1 MKEFIIRDVSRVVG
15 HIGLDVLIDG
25 SEVSTK
31 FRVFNDPRFIERL
44 VLGKKYEEVPYIT
57 SRICGPC
64 SVSHTITPLIAIEK
78 AIGLEVS
85 EDVDKMRELL
95 ICGEIIEN
103 HVVYLYLLALPDYLG
118 YRDSVEL
125 SKKEPRLLRDA
136 LKLRAASIELIRSI
150 VGRNVHPNSYKIGSI
165 KYPSHG
171 RIEYLKKKLIEVRNL
186 AVETAELFMG
196 IEYPEIDLD
205 WDRGVSVYGNGDY
218 PVLGDR
224 ILSSDG
230 HLIPSSKYDELI
242 RESVVEYSTSK
253 VAFLDGKPFHVGSR
267 ARLNVYWK
275 GMTEEAREYASKL
288 KIPLKNPYENVVAKG
303 IEVLHFLDKA
313 LEILSSIDSSSAGK
327 VIRSEYVMRD
337 GEGVGTT
344 EAPRGL
350 LVHHYVVDEGGRI
363 VYGNVITP
371 TVMNARH
378 LEVSSKV
385 LVEMAL
391 EDGLE
396 DERIKF
402 ELERLARSYDPC
414 LGCATHAIE
423 VNIRR
428 K

>member
-44 VLGKKYEEVPYIT
+44 VLGKRYEEIPYIT

-64 SVSHTITPLIAIEK
+64 SVSHTITPLIALEK
-78 AIGLEVS
+78 AIGLDVS

-125 SKKEPRLLRDA
+125 SKKEPELLRNA

-150 VGRNVHPNSYKIGSI
+150 VGRNVHPNSYKIGSMR
-165 KYPSHG
+165 YPSYG
-171 RIEYLKKKLIEVRNL
+171 RIEYLKKKLMEVRNF
-186 AVETAELFMG
+186 AVKTAELFMG
-196 IEYPEIDLD
+196 IDYPEINLEQ
-205 WDRGVSVYGNGDY
+205 DRGVSVYGNGEY
-218 PVLGDR
+218 PVLGDK

-230 HLIPSSKYDELI
+230 HLIPSSEYDEFI
-242 RESVVEYSTSK
+242 KESVVRYSTSK
-253 VAFLDGKPFHVGSR
+253 VTYLDGKPFHAGSR
-267 ARLNVYWK
+267 ARLNLFWK

-303 IEVLHFLDKA
+303 IEVLHFLDRA
-313 LEILSSIDSSSAGK
+313 LEILSSIDPSYAGK
-327 VIRSEYVMRD
+327 IIRSEYVIRD

-350 LVHHYVVDEGGRI
+350 LIHHYVVDEEGRV

-371 TVMNARH
+371 TAMNARH

-391 EDGLE
+391 EDGLK

-414 LGCATHAIE
+414 LGCATHTIE